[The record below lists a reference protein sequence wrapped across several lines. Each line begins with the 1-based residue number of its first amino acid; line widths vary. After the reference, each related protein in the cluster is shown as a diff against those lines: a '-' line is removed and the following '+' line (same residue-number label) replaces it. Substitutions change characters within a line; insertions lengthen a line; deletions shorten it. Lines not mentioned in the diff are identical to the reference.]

1 MLVTPSRPGRIDLRA
16 FILSALAAPGSA
28 FLIWAVIDLIRNRA
42 GGEAFATFLLGG
54 VLLGLLFSL
63 WGALP
68 AAAFGALVLV
78 PLE

>member
-1 MLVTPSRPGRIDLRA
+1 
-16 FILSALAAPGSA
+16 
-28 FLIWAVIDLIRNRA
+28 VIDLIRNRA